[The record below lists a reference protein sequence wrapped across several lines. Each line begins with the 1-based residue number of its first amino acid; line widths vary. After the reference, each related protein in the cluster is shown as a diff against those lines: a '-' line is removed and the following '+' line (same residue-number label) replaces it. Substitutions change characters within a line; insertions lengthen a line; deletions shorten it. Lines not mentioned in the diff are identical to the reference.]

1 MEIYFRYPC
10 SNRAFTGIVFLF
22 VLIFGMNANLPVP
35 VVIGDDRMVT
45 PVSSPFLIFNLKL
58 SVQFFQLLQ
67 GSPVIPFQRAFDDQK
82 VMHMPSGITMTF
94 SMPGTTFVAIR

>member
-45 PVSSPFLIFNLKL
+45 PRFISLPDLQSQIVCTVLSALAGFSGNSVSE
-58 SVQFFQLLQ
+58 SV
-67 GSPVIPFQRAFDDQK
+67 
-82 VMHMPSGITMTF
+82 
-94 SMPGTTFVAIR
+94 

>member
-35 VVIGDDRMVT
+35 VVIGDDRMVPP

-82 VMHMPSGITMTF
+82 VNAHAEWNNND
-94 SMPGTTFVAIR
+94 V

>member
-45 PVSSPFLIFNLKL
+45 PRFISLPDL
-58 SVQFFQLLQ
+58 FF
-67 GSPVIPFQRAFDDQK
+67 VRIPPAAAGRGALPL
-82 VMHMPSGITMTF
+82 HP
-94 SMPGTTFVAIR
+94 TTF